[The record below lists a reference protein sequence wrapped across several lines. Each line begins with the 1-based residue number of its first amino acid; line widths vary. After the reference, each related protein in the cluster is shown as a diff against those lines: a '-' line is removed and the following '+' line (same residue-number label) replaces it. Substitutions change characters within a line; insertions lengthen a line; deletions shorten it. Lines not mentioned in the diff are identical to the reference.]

1 MIRFIDRLL
10 YRLQCEDTSINSR
23 SELVSYLEHNN
34 SWFEEL
40 KQIAKEKTDLAIT
53 RVFDIIQFNL

>member
-10 YRLQCEDTSINSR
+10 YKLQRENKSINSR
-23 SELVSYLEHNN
+23 DELVSYLELNN
-34 SWFEEL
+34 SCFEEL
-40 KQIAKEKTDLAIT
+40 KQIAKEKIELAIT